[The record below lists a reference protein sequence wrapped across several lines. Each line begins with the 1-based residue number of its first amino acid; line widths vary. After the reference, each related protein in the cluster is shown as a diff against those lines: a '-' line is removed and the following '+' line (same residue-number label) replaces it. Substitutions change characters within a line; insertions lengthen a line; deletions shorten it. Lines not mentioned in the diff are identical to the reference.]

1 MKALIDIGRYG
12 AEIITDDRVEWIPM
26 EWLRAAYAAYIDRFG
41 VPPVPDDEIKQYVWS
56 EAPE

>member
-26 EWLRAAYAAYIDRFG
+26 EWLRAAYAASASRLCLMTKSSSMSGQRHRND
-41 VPPVPDDEIKQYVWS
+41 
-56 EAPE
+56 